1 MKKTIALLTL
11 LSVAGLSYESGHL
24 RNGTV
29 QADETP
35 KWAKIGTPL
44 KVFDHED
51 VGYASTEGF
60 WQSTSS
66 TKDKQLVYPIA
77 VKITCTRASMT
88 CDESEASVV
97 ILGALSADLTE
108 FDISSWTKDGIVA
121 DGPEGNCAIG
131 HRLSLDFNSNSVTV
145 TDYPKRVL
153 DGDCMPFQDANSY
166 ALHGGY
172 LMLRPPP
179 TWDPLAKPEGK

>member
-1 MKKTIALLTL
+1 MRKIVALFALLA
-11 LSVAGLSYESGHL
+11 VAGLSYEFERGHTE
-24 RNGTV
+24 TV
-29 QADETP
+29 QADEAA
-35 KWAKIGTPL
+35 KWVKIETPL

-51 VGYASTEGF
+51 TGYASAEGY

-66 TKDKQLVYPIA
+66 SKDKQLAYPIA
-77 VKITCTRASMT
+77 VKVTCTRSSMI
-88 CDESEASVV
+88 CHESEASVV
-97 ILGALSADLTE
+97 ILGALSVDLTE
-108 FDISSWTKDGIVA
+108 FDISSWTRDGIVA

-131 HRLSLDFNSNSVTV
+131 HRLSLDFKSNSVTV

-153 DGDCMPFQDANSY
+153 GGDCKPFQDASSY

-179 TWDPLAKPEGK
+179 AWDALAKPEGK